1 MSILGINLM
10 WAIVLFGILLWTTV
24 SVMLN
29 AALRRGM
36 GILGLVLS
44 YAVLMWMLVELPWR
58 EALLTWGIFA
68 AFGGAL
74 TMAYELW
81 ARRAYRDTGRMP
93 RRLIRLEGVVLW
105 PSLVPDAV
113 GQMLNDA
120 GILPK
125 DERAETH
132 AEDWRRIT
140 GEMRA
145 PKP

>member
-1 MSILGINLM
+1 MTILGINLM

-44 YAVLMWMLVELPWR
+44 YAVLVWMLVELPWR
-58 EALLTWGIFA
+58 EALLTWGVFA
-68 AFGGAL
+68 AFGGVL
-74 TMAYELW
+74 TIAYELW
-81 ARRAYRDTGRMP
+81 ARRRYRETGRAP
-93 RRLIRLEGVVLW
+93 RRLVRLEGIVLW

-132 AEDWRRIT
+132 QEDWKRIT

-145 PKP
+145 PEP

>member
-1 MSILGINLM
+1 MTILGINLM

-44 YAVLMWMLVELPWR
+44 YAVLAWMLVELPWR

-68 AFGGAL
+68 GFGGVL
-74 TMAYELW
+74 TIAYELW
-81 ARRAYRDTGRMP
+81 ARRAYRDTGRTP

-132 AEDWRRIT
+132 AEDWKRIT

>member
-1 MSILGINLM
+1 MTILGINLM

-24 SVMLN
+24 SVLLN

-36 GILGLVLS
+36 GMLGLVLS
-44 YAVLMWMLVELPWR
+44 YAVLVWMLVELPWR
-58 EALLTWGIFA
+58 EALFTWGIFA
-68 AFGGAL
+68 VFGGVL
-74 TMAYELW
+74 TIAYELW
-81 ARRAYRDTGRMP
+81 ARRRYRETGRAP
-93 RRLIRLEGVVLW
+93 RRLIRLEGLVLW

-132 AEDWRRIT
+132 QEDWRRIT
-140 GEMRA
+140 GEMPT

>member
-1 MSILGINLM
+1 MTILGINLM

-24 SVMLN
+24 SVLLN

-36 GILGLVLS
+36 GMLGLVLS
-44 YAVLMWMLVELPWR
+44 YAVLVWMLVELPWR
-58 EALLTWGIFA
+58 EALFTWGIFA
-68 AFGGAL
+68 VFGGVL
-74 TMAYELW
+74 TIAYELW
-81 ARRAYRDTGRMP
+81 ARRRYQDTGRRP
-93 RRLIRLEGVVLW
+93 RRLVRVEGVVLW

-132 AEDWRRIT
+132 QEDWRRIT
-140 GEMRA
+140 GEMPT